1 MKQILNVESAK
12 LFAFFAIAFTVFLGP
27 RVLEAKITLNPV
39 VSTGVEYTDNLFL
52 SYEDEE
58 EEFITTV
65 SLGLTFSILEK
76 MRGVEIEYEP
86 TYSIYGRYDEKNT
99 LRQKAG
105 IFAWNDFDKFTRL
118 EFVNRFLLTEDPLE
132 KDELK
137 RDDQVIIPGDTTER
151 RSREKYYNNTS
162 ILTLKK
168 LFSKKNEA
176 AVSILYSF
184 LENDDPAV
192 SDNRRLEPS
201 ATLTY
206 WFDQKS
212 GLDAKAAY
220 TIGKFDSELD
230 GAAQSEVSND
240 FENWYGS
247 IKYFMRINAN
257 LTVFGKYDHLLRDYD
272 DDDDASMQNGNID
285 YQVYHPMVGVSYV
298 YKEFLNMNIAM
309 GYAYQDEDGGD
320 YNEGITANTQAVAN
334 WPFKRGRFSVQV
346 DSGIDQ
352 NDFGAEQV
360 GLEYYANLLCTA
372 SYEFFKD
379 LSGEVSGGVRYLD
392 GFGDDSG
399 DGYGKRTTYTF
410 GPRLTYLPYRWVEM
424 KTSYRFTRFE
434 GDSGGSDSTIQSSAD
449 DYSEN
454 RFLLEIILKPE
465 IPWRL

>member
-1 MKQILNVESAK
+1 MKQILNAESAK
-12 LFAFFAIAFTVFLGP
+12 AFAFFAMAFTVFLSP

-52 SYEDEE
+52 SSKDEE
-58 EEFITTV
+58 DEFITTV

-76 MRGVEIEYEP
+76 LRGVEIEYEP

-99 LRQKAG
+99 LRHKAG

-118 EFVNRFLLTEDPLE
+118 EFVNRFLLTEDPLAVNH
-132 KDELK
+132 LK
-137 RDDQVIIPGDTTER
+137 RDGQVIIPGDTTER
-151 RSREKYYNNTS
+151 RSREKYYTNTS

-176 AVSILYSF
+176 TASILYSF
-184 LENDDPAV
+184 LENDDPTA
-192 SDNRRLEPS
+192 SDNRRFEPS

-206 WFDQKS
+206 WFGQKS
-212 GLDAKAAY
+212 GMDAKAAY
-220 TIGKFDSELD
+220 TIGKFDDELYD
-230 GAAQSEVSND
+230 AAQSEVSND

-247 IKYFMRINAN
+247 IRYFMRINASFS
-257 LTVFGKYDHLLRDYD
+257 VFCKYDHLFRDYD
-272 DDDDASMQNGNID
+272 DDTSMQNGNID
-285 YQVYHPMVGVSYV
+285 YQVYHPMVGASYV
-298 YKEFLNMNIAM
+298 YKEFLNMNIAL

-320 YNEGITANTQAVAN
+320 DTEGITADTQVVAN
-334 WPFKRGRFSVQV
+334 WPFKRGRFSVEV

-360 GLEYYANLLCTA
+360 GLEYYANLRCTA

-399 DGYGKRTTYTF
+399 NGYGKRTTYTF
-410 GPRLTYLPYRWVEM
+410 GPGLTYLPSHRWVEM
-424 KTSYRFTRFE
+424 KASYRFTRFD
-434 GDSGGSDSTIQSSAD
+434 GDSGGNDSPGQSSAD

-454 RFLLEIILKPE
+454 RFWLEIILKPE